1 MTDTQISAQTVAGP
15 VYSVPQQRKIVT
27 AIPGPKSQQLHDRRS
42 KVVSAGVSSALP
54 VYIEHA
60 NGAILVDVDG
70 NQFIDFGAGIG
81 VTTVGHTEARVVEA
95 AAAQLQDVI
104 HTLFTITPYEEYVRV
119 AELLAEHTPGNWQK
133 KSVLVNSGAEA
144 VENGVKIARK
154 FTGRRGVAVLDH
166 AYHGRTNLTM
176 AMNFKAM
183 PYASGFGPL
192 AGDVYHAPS
201 SYPYRD
207 GLSGADAAAR
217 TISYLEKI
225 IGASD
230 LACLV
235 VEPIQGE
242 GGFMVPA
249 DGFLP
254 TLQGWCTANGVVM
267 IADEIQS
274 GMARTGRYY
283 ASEHFEWE
291 PDLVLSAKGIA
302 GGLPLAAVTGRAEI
316 MDASHPGGLGG
327 TFGGNPVACAAA
339 IAVFESIEQNHL
351 LAEGRRI
358 EATLTARPRAAQA
371 ALRHHRRHPRQGRD
385 DRHRTRAARHPR
397 HHEGAERRRGRR
409 ARRIRSTARRAAA
422 QRGHLRQRAALP
434 PEPRGDRRAHRR
446 RPPRARRRP
455 RGPRLSRGR
464 HILRRRFRRT
474 RRGRTKWFHR
484 VPARRLRHRALPRRR
499 GAARPRRR
507 HDADLPALLPEA
519 VPSGRRDDLRRH
531 AAG

>member
-1 MTDTQISAQTVAGP
+1 MTDTRIDAQTAAAP
-15 VYSVPQQRKIVT
+15 VYTVPQERKIVT
-27 AIPGPKSQQLHDRRS
+27 AIPGPKSQELQARRS
-42 KVVSAGVSSALP
+42 KVVSSGVSSALP
-54 VYIEHA
+54 VYIERA

-70 NQFIDFGAGIG
+70 NQFVDFGAGIG
-81 VTTVGHTEARVVEA
+81 VTTIGHTEQRVVA
-95 AAAQLQDVI
+95 AAADQLQDVI

-119 AELLAEHTPGNWQK
+119 AELLAEHTPGNWEK

-154 FTGRRGVAVLDH
+154 HTGRRAVAVLDH

-176 AMNFKAM
+176 AMNYKAM
-183 PYASGFGPL
+183 PYATGFGPL
-192 AGDVYHAPS
+192 AGDVYHAPN

-207 GLSGADAAAR
+207 GLSGEDAAAR
-217 TISYLEKI
+217 TIAYLEKVV
-225 IGASD
+225 GASD

-254 TLQGWCTANGVVM
+254 TLQTWCTEHGVVM

-283 ASEHFEWE
+283 ASEHFGWE

-316 MDASHPGGLGG
+316 MDASQPGGLGG

-339 IAVFESIEQNHL
+339 IAVFESIEEHDL

-358 EATLTARPRAAQA
+358 EATFRAGLEKLAARYDVIGEIRGKGAMIAIELVQPGTGQTSKAPNAEAVTAIVAFAAQQGVLFLNA
-371 ALRHHRRHPRQGRD
+371 GTYGNVLRFLPSLAVSDALIEDGLRVLD
-385 DRHRTRAARHPR
+385 D
-397 HHEGAERRRGRR
+397 
-409 ARRIRSTARRAAA
+409 
-422 QRGHLRQRAALP
+422 ALASL
-434 PEPRGDRRAHRR
+434 G
-446 RPPRARRRP
+446 
-455 RGPRLSRGR
+455 
-464 HILRRRFRRT
+464 
-474 RRGRTKWFHR
+474 
-484 VPARRLRHRALPRRR
+484 
-499 GAARPRRR
+499 
-507 HDADLPALLPEA
+507 
-519 VPSGRRDDLRRH
+519 
-531 AAG
+531 